1 MIKISS
7 KNVGFCQVVE
17 VKWPLLRLNRMKKL
31 NFIFGLI
38 FFFCFL
44 FLKPLPVSA
53 AGGYTIKNFD
63 SQITLNKDTSLTVQ
77 EKIEVN
83 FEEQRHGIFR
93 IIPVVY
99 PSGLKTIFAKMKV
112 LSVTDEKNQPIPFR
126 TESYQ
131 QSLEI
136 TIGDANKTIIG
147 PQAYVISYQI
157 SRVVLPYQDQAEIY
171 WNVTGSEWDAV
182 IEKTSAKVISDFA
195 EIKKV
200 DCFAGRFKSEEKS
213 CDFNFQKNQASFRM
227 LANGGYGA
235 DFTVV
240 VGLSKDNQLKWPG
253 FLQRL
258 FWGFGDNWGYLTALL
273 PFLIISLAWWRWGR
287 DKRFLTD
294 NVYYQPEN
302 QKQKMVSPFERPH
315 LPMVYSPINGLTPAQ
330 VGTIIDER
338 VHLKDILAEIVEL
351 ARLGFLKIKK
361 TTQKKFLGSK
371 DDYLFIKV
379 DKKQEKLTGYQK
391 YLWEK
396 IFEKGNEVRLSDLK
410 NKFYVHVGKIRDLI
424 YESLVKQK
432 VFPQNPYVV
441 RILWLVATLFL
452 SGLAFFLTILYTAVA
467 VNPGPMLLFFPA
479 LIPAFVL
486 TQRMG
491 RRTAWGYS
499 LYRQVVGLRW
509 YLEKGRWR
517 EEIAEK
523 NLFFEEILPLAM
535 ALGIVDKLTKEMSA
549 LGIEPPKYFQGVA
562 LASFSRDFGSFNTLA
577 SSNLSSTPSSSGKSS
592 WSGGS
597 GFSGGGS
604 TGGGFGGGGGSS
616 W

>member
-1 MIKISS
+1 
-7 KNVGFCQVVE
+7 
-17 VKWPLLRLNRMKKL
+17 MKKL

-44 FLKPLPVSA
+44 FLKPLPVLA

-63 SQITLNKDTSLTVQ
+63 SQITLNKDTSLTIQ

-112 LSVTDEKNQPIPFR
+112 LSVTDEKNQPLPFQ
-126 TESYQ
+126 TEGYQ
-131 QSLEI
+131 QSLKM
-136 TIGDANKTIIG
+136 TIGDAQKTIIG
-147 PQAYVISYQI
+147 PQTYVISYQI
-157 SRVVLPYQDQAEIY
+157 SRVVLPYQDQVEIY
-171 WNVTGSEWDAV
+171 WNVTGSEWDIV
-182 IEKTSAKVISDFA
+182 IEKASAKVISDFA

-227 LANGGYGA
+227 LATGGYGN
-235 DFTVV
+235 DFTIV
-240 VGLSKDNQLKWPG
+240 VGLSKKNQLKWPG

-273 PFLIISLAWWRWGR
+273 PFLLILLAWWRWGR

-294 NVYYQPEN
+294 NVYYQPASMRGEPEN
-302 QKQKMVSPFERPH
+302 QKQKMASPFERPH

-338 VHLKDILAEIVEL
+338 VNLRDILAEIVEL
-351 ARLGFLKIKK
+351 ARLGFLNIKK
-361 TTQKKFLGSK
+361 TTQKKLLGVK
-371 DDYLFIKV
+371 EDFLFIKIN
-379 DKKQEKLTGYQK
+379 KNAEKLTNYQK

-396 IFEKGNEVRLSDLK
+396 IFEKGNEVKLSELK
-410 NKFYVHVGKIRDLI
+410 NKFYVNIGHIRDLI

-432 VFPQNPYVV
+432 VFPQNPYMV
-441 RILWLVATLFL
+441 RILWLILTIFL
-452 SGLAFFLTILYTAVA
+452 SGFAFFLTVFYTAIA

-479 LIPAFVL
+479 LFPAFVL
-486 TQRMG
+486 SQRMG

-499 LYRQVVGLRW
+499 LYRQIVGLRF
-509 YLEKGRWR
+509 YLNLGKWR

-535 ALGIVDKLTKEMSA
+535 ALGIVDKLAKGMSD
-549 LGIEPPKYFQGVA
+549 LGIEPPKYFQGMA
-562 LASFSRDFGSFNTLA
+562 LTTFGHDFGSFNTLA
-577 SSNLSSTPSSSGKSS
+577 SSNLSSSPVSSGKSS

-604 TGGGFGGGGGSS
+604 TGGGFGGGGGGS